1 MIKWTISK
9 LLGGLM
15 LFLVVGISHDVGMS
29 RAGGK
34 DVIVPRVCRFI
45 YKHVKDFLE
54 EPNDKPAP
62 VPADRKQK

>member
-1 MIKWTISK
+1 MIKWTINK

-34 DVIVPRVCRFI
+34 ELIVPKVCRFI

-54 EPNDKPAP
+54 EPNDKP